1 MVRFGSMS
9 YSDQTPPSPSRT
21 SGSNSGAQYATA
33 ALGVGLIALGIVMI
47 VWSVVPAGSGGNS
60 SKPGIDQ
67 GQGQVRET
75 SSVAFVLVGGGVAL
89 LLLSVCLSVR
99 NKQRADRGQEA
110 GSTPANT
117 QEEGATMEQLA
128 QNYTVPTYEE
138 VVMSGQYPISQSSER
153 HNSITQ
159 LPAYEE
165 LEEDQHTVEDG
176 FSPARR
182 PSSQI
187 DPSTGAGGRRNS
199 RPGRKLIPLKIRRIK
214 SDNLRRKSL
223 SDIQQTNVFT
233 IEPLTPP
240 PQYDEKLPPVATNA
254 QQ

>member
-9 YSDQTPPSPSRT
+9 YSDPTPPSPSRN
-21 SGSNSGAQYATA
+21 SGSTSGAQYATA
-33 ALGVGLIALGIVMI
+33 ALGLGLIALGIVMI
-47 VWSVVPAGSGGNS
+47 MWSVEPAGSGGNS
-60 SKPGIDQ
+60 SRPSMDQ
-67 GQGQVRET
+67 NQVREA

-99 NKQRADRGQEA
+99 KKQRAARGQEA
-110 GSTPANT
+110 SGTPANT
-117 QEEGATMEQLA
+117 QEEGARMEQLA
-128 QNYTVPTYEE
+128 QTYTVPTYDE

-159 LPAYEE
+159 LPAYED
-165 LEEDQHTVEDG
+165 LEEDQHTVVDG

-182 PSSQI
+182 RSSQI

-199 RPGRKLIPLKIRRIK
+199 RPGRKLIPLKIRRMK

-223 SDIQQTNVFT
+223 SDIQQTNVFS

-240 PQYDEKLPPVATNA
+240 PQYDEKLPPLPTNA
-254 QQ
+254 HQ

>member
-21 SGSNSGAQYATA
+21 SGSSSGAQYATA

-60 SKPGIDQ
+60 SKPGMD
-67 GQGQVRET
+67 QGQVRET

-99 NKQRADRGQEA
+99 NKQRAARGQEA
-110 GSTPANT
+110 DSTPANT

-165 LEEDQHTVEDG
+165 LEEDQQTVEDG

-187 DPSTGAGGRRNS
+187 DPSTGTGGRRNS

-240 PQYDEKLPPVATNA
+240 PQYDEKLPPLATNA

>member
-21 SGSNSGAQYATA
+21 SNSNSGAQYATA

-60 SKPGIDQ
+60 SNSGTNPS
-67 GQGQVRET
+67 QVRET

-99 NKQRADRGQEA
+99 NKRRAARGQEA

-117 QEEGATMEQLA
+117 QEEGATMDQLA
-128 QNYTVPTYEE
+128 QNYMVPTYEE

-153 HNSITQ
+153 HNSVTQ

-165 LEEDQHTVEDG
+165 LEEGLNTVDDG
-176 FSPARR
+176 SSPSRR

-199 RPGRKLIPLKIRRIK
+199 RPGRKLIPLKMRRIR

-223 SDIQQTNVFT
+223 GDIQQSNVFT

-240 PQYDEKLPPVATNA
+240 PQYDDKIPPLPPNT
-254 QQ
+254 QE

>member
-9 YSDQTPPSPSRT
+9 YSDPTPPSPSRT
-21 SGSNSGAQYATA
+21 SSSNSGAQCATA
-33 ALGVGLIALGIVMI
+33 ALGLGLIALGIVMI
-47 VWSVVPAGSGGNS
+47 MWSVVPPGSGGNS
-60 SKPGIDQ
+60 SRPSMDKS
-67 GQGQVRET
+67 QVREA

-99 NKQRADRGQEA
+99 KKQRAARGQEA
-110 GSTPANT
+110 SSTPANT
-117 QEEGATMEQLA
+117 QEEGAMMEQLA

-187 DPSTGAGGRRNS
+187 DPRTGAGGRRNS

-223 SDIQQTNVFT
+223 SDIQQTNVFS

-240 PQYDEKLPPVATNA
+240 PQYDEKLPPVPTNA
-254 QQ
+254 HQ

>member
-1 MVRFGSMS
+1 MS

-21 SGSNSGAQYATA
+21 SGSSSGAQYATA

-47 VWSVVPAGSGGNS
+47 MWSVVPAGSGGNS
-60 SKPGIDQ
+60 STPGMDP
-67 GQGQVRET
+67 GQARET

-99 NKQRADRGQEA
+99 NKQQAARGQEA

-117 QEEGATMEQLA
+117 GEGATIEQLA
-128 QNYTVPTYEE
+128 QNYMVPTYEE

-159 LPAYEE
+159 LPAYDE
-165 LEEDQHTVEDG
+165 LEEDQHTAEDG
-176 FSPARR
+176 FSPACR

-223 SDIQQTNVFT
+223 SDIQQTNMFT

-240 PQYDEKLPPVATNA
+240 PQYDDKLPPLPTNT

>member
-1 MVRFGSMS
+1 MS

-21 SGSNSGAQYATA
+21 SGSSSGAQYATA

-47 VWSVVPAGSGGNS
+47 VWSVVPAASVGNS
-60 SKPGIDQ
+60 SRPGMDQ
-67 GQGQVRET
+67 GQSRET

-99 NKQRADRGQEA
+99 NKQRAAREQEA
-110 GSTPANT
+110 GNTPANT

-128 QNYTVPTYEE
+128 QNHMVPTYEE
-138 VVMSGQYPISQSSER
+138 VVMSGQYPITQSSER

-159 LPAYEE
+159 LPAYDE
-165 LEEDQHTVEDG
+165 LEEDQHTVVDG

-223 SDIQQTNVFT
+223 SDIQQNNVFT

-240 PQYDEKLPPVATNA
+240 PQYDDKVPPLPVNT

>member
-1 MVRFGSMS
+1 MVKFGSMS

-60 SKPGIDQ
+60 SRPGMESS
-67 GQGQVRET
+67 QVKDT

-89 LLLSVCLSVR
+89 LLLSVCLSIR
-99 NKQRADRGQEA
+99 NKHRAARGQEA
-110 GSTPANT
+110 DTTPANT
-117 QEEGATMEQLA
+117 QGEGATTDQMA
-128 QNYTVPTYEE
+128 QNYMVPTYEE
-138 VVMSGQYPISQSSER
+138 VVMSGQYPITQSSER
-153 HNSITQ
+153 HNSVTQ

-165 LEEDQHTVEDG
+165 LEEDQHTVLDG
-176 FSPARR
+176 SSPARR

-187 DPSTGAGGRRNS
+187 DPSTGAGSRRNS
-199 RPGRKLIPLKIRRIK
+199 RPSRKLIPLKIRRIR

-223 SDIQQTNVFT
+223 SDIQQSNVFT

-240 PQYDEKLPPVATNA
+240 PQYDDKDPPLPPNT

>member
-1 MVRFGSMS
+1 MYGCKCAFIFA
-9 YSDQTPPSPSRT
+9 SR
-21 SGSNSGAQYATA
+21 
-33 ALGVGLIALGIVMI
+33 I
-47 VWSVVPAGSGGNS
+47 
-60 SKPGIDQ
+60 
-67 GQGQVRET
+67 
-75 SSVAFVLVGGGVAL
+75 
-89 LLLSVCLSVR
+89 
-99 NKQRADRGQEA
+99 
-110 GSTPANT
+110 
-117 QEEGATMEQLA
+117 EQLA

-165 LEEDQHTVEDG
+165 LGEDQHTVEDG

-182 PSSQI
+182 RSSQI

-240 PQYDEKLPPVATNA
+240 PQYDAKLPPLPTNA
-254 QQ
+254 QQWGVLEVYTNTAVWWSVPTSFTHYYCTELHIPPLERMCQYQQHRGGSSMERWRAFIMSSCVAEYFLCSKKKKNYKKVAADWIKTELDFWKMFTELLLVFI

>member
-9 YSDQTPPSPSRT
+9 YSDPTPPSPSRN
-21 SGSNSGAQYATA
+21 SGSTSGAQYATA
-33 ALGVGLIALGIVMI
+33 VLGLGLIALGIVMI
-47 VWSVVPAGSGGNS
+47 MWSVEPAGSGGNS
-60 SKPGIDQ
+60 SRPSMHQ
-67 GQGQVRET
+67 NQVREA

-99 NKQRADRGQEA
+99 KKQRATRGQEA
-110 GSTPANT
+110 SSTPANT
-117 QEEGATMEQLA
+117 QEEGARMEQLA
-128 QNYTVPTYEE
+128 QTYTVPTYEE

-176 FSPARR
+176 FSPAHRR
-182 PSSQI
+182 SSQI

-214 SDNLRRKSL
+214 SDILRRKSL
-223 SDIQQTNVFT
+223 SDIQQTNMFS

-240 PQYDEKLPPVATNA
+240 PQYDEKLPPLPTNA
-254 QQ
+254 HQ

>member
-1 MVRFGSMS
+1 MVRLGNMS
-9 YSDQTPPSPSRT
+9 YSDQTPPSHSRT
-21 SGSNSGAQYATA
+21 NSSSSGAQYATA

-47 VWSVVPAGSGGNS
+47 VWTVVPAGSGGNS
-60 SKPGIDQ
+60 SSPGMD
-67 GQGQVRET
+67 QGQVRDT
-75 SSVAFVLVGGGVAL
+75 SSVAFVLVGGGVLL

-99 NKQRADRGQEA
+99 NKQRAARGQEA
-110 GSTPANT
+110 SSTPANT
-117 QEEGATMEQLA
+117 QEEGATMDQLA
-128 QNYTVPTYEE
+128 QNYMVPTYEE
-138 VVMSGQYPISQSSER
+138 VVMSGQYPISQTSDR

-165 LEEDQHTVEDG
+165 LDEDQHTVEDEVNQ
-176 FSPARR
+176 ARR

-187 DPSTGAGGRRNS
+187 DPSAGAGGRRNS

-223 SDIQQTNVFT
+223 SDIQQANVFT

-240 PQYDEKLPPVATNA
+240 PQYDDKLPPLPTDT

>member
-1 MVRFGSMS
+1 MS

-21 SGSNSGAQYATA
+21 SGSSSGAQYATA

-60 SKPGIDQ
+60 STPGMDQ
-67 GQGQVRET
+67 GQARET

-99 NKQRADRGQEA
+99 NKQRAARGQEA
-110 GSTPANT
+110 ASTPANT
-117 QEEGATMEQLA
+117 GEGATIEQLA
-128 QNYTVPTYEE
+128 QNYMVPTYEE

-159 LPAYEE
+159 LPAYDE
-165 LEEDQHTVEDG
+165 LEEDQHTAEDG

-187 DPSTGAGGRRNS
+187 DPSTGAGGQRNG

-240 PQYDEKLPPVATNA
+240 PQYDDKLPPLPTNT

>member
-1 MVRFGSMS
+1 MS
-9 YSDQTPPSPSRT
+9 YSDQTPPSPNRT
-21 SGSNSGAQYATA
+21 SGSGSGAQYATA

-47 VWSVVPAGSGGNS
+47 VWTVVPAGSGGNS
-60 SKPGIDQ
+60 SSPGMNQ
-67 GQGQVRET
+67 AQVRET
-75 SSVAFVLVGGGVAL
+75 SSVAFVLVGGGVLL

-99 NKQRADRGQEA
+99 NKQRAARGQEA
-110 GSTPANT
+110 GSTPTNT
-117 QEEGATMEQLA
+117 QEEGATMDQLA

-138 VVMSGQYPISQSSER
+138 VVMSGQYPISQTSER

-165 LEEDQHTVEDG
+165 LEEDQQHTVDG
-176 FSPARR
+176 VNQARR
-182 PSSQI
+182 SSSQI

-199 RPGRKLIPLKIRRIK
+199 RPGRKLIPIKIRRIR

-223 SDIQQTNVFT
+223 SDMQQSNVFT

-240 PQYDEKLPPVATNA
+240 PQYDDKLPPLPTNT

>member
-1 MVRFGSMS
+1 MVRFGIMS

-21 SGSNSGAQYATA
+21 SSNNSGAQYATA

-60 SKPGIDQ
+60 SRPTPDS
-67 GQGQVRET
+67 GQVRET

-99 NKQRADRGQEA
+99 NKHRAARGQEA

-128 QNYTVPTYEE
+128 QNYMVPTYEE
-138 VVMSGQYPISQSSER
+138 VVLSGQYPISQSSER
-153 HNSITQ
+153 HNSVTQ

-165 LEEDQHTVEDG
+165 LEEDQHTLQDG
-176 FSPARR
+176 SSPARR

-187 DPSTGAGGRRNS
+187 DSSNGAGGRRNS
-199 RPGRKLIPLKIRRIK
+199 RPGRKLIPLKIRRIR

-223 SDIQQTNVFT
+223 SDIQQSNVFT

-240 PQYDEKLPPVATNA
+240 PQYDDKVPPLPPNT

>member
-9 YSDQTPPSPSRT
+9 YSDQTPPNPRRPN
-21 SGSNSGAQYATA
+21 GSNSGAQYATA

-47 VWSVVPAGSGGNS
+47 VWSVVPAASGGNS
-60 SKPGIDQ
+60 SKPGMNS
-67 GQGQVRET
+67 GQVRET

-99 NKQRADRGQEA
+99 NKQRAARGQEA
-110 GSTPANT
+110 GSTPSNT
-117 QEEGATMEQLA
+117 QEEGAAMDQLA
-128 QNYTVPTYEE
+128 HSYTVPTYEE
-138 VVMSGQYPISQSSER
+138 VVTSGQYPISQTSER

-165 LEEDQHTVEDG
+165 LEEGRHNLEDT
-176 FSPARR
+176 SSQARR
-182 PSSQI
+182 SSSQI
-187 DPSTGAGGRRNS
+187 DPSTGAGPRRNS

-223 SDIQQTNVFT
+223 SDIQQSNVFT

-240 PQYDEKLPPVATNA
+240 PEYDNKPPQFPPNTEH
-254 QQ
+254 

>member
-1 MVRFGSMS
+1 MS
-9 YSDQTPPSPSRT
+9 CSDQTPPSPSRT
-21 SGSNSGAQYATA
+21 SGSSSGAQYATA

-60 SKPGIDQ
+60 SRPGMDQ
-67 GQGQVRET
+67 GQARET

-99 NKQRADRGQEA
+99 NKQRAARGQEA
-110 GSTPANT
+110 GNTPANT
-117 QEEGATMEQLA
+117 QEEGATMEQLD
-128 QNYTVPTYEE
+128 QNHMVPTYEE

-153 HNSITQ
+153 NNSITQ
-159 LPAYEE
+159 LPAYDE
-165 LEEDQHTVEDG
+165 LEEDQRTVEDG

-223 SDIQQTNVFT
+223 SDIQQNNVFT

-240 PQYDEKLPPVATNA
+240 PQYDDKVPPLPTDT